1 MIEFSGEQLNYFK
14 IATIVIDELSK
25 GLRQTFKSMWD
36 NKFGPGEL
44 WDDSDAVRNSFLL
57 KEGGAGSTEVPT
69 DKSYE
74 EWDCTA
80 LFQATIFAK
89 SFALPDST
97 GHLKTLNDLYVRP
110 CSTPRGDFHS
120 SVVSLFGNQ
129 AETFALA
136 IDQLRRLRNSFAHVT
151 RAKIHKKT
159 FDLYIH
165 HTLEAFVALGLN
177 TESIDA
183 IGKLTESDFP
193 TKTVENLRRKIF
205 YLQLVVGVGLLR

>member
-25 GLRQTFKSMWD
+25 GLRQTFKFMWD

-44 WDDSDAVRNSFLL
+44 WDDSEAVRNSFLL

-80 LFQATIFAK
+80 LFKATIFAN

-97 GHLKTLNDLYVRP
+97 GHLKTLNHLYVRP
-110 CSTPRGDFHS
+110 RRTPRGDFHS
-120 SVVSLFGNQ
+120 SVVSPFGNQ

-136 IDQLRRLRNSFAHVT
+136 IDQLRRLRNSFAHVAT
-151 RAKIHKKT
+151 AKIHKKT

-177 TESIDA
+177 TEPIDA

-193 TKTVENLRRKIF
+193 TKTVEDLKRKIF
-205 YLQLVVGVGLLR
+205 YLQLAVGVGLLR